1 MASDPTS
8 AADAALVVVHGA
20 MSTTGPVRERNEDH
34 LGWGIVGTAGSGVVV
49 GSRADV
55 APMPLIS
62 AVDGPLD
69 AWGPV
74 GGSASIGG
82 GARGAPAPPGAP
94 APRGAAAPPGT
105 GVVFCV
111 ADGLG
116 GYGGGD
122 VASRIAIGELI
133 ERFEGERTISDE
145 VASRGAAMLR
155 AGFAAAHQR
164 VFDAALAGEG
174 TRRMQTTLSAL
185 LLLPGEAHI
194 GHVGDSRIYRRR
206 GDMLDLLTTDH
217 TQVMEMLRMRLIRPD
232 QAADHPARHALTRS
246 LGAELTVRTD
256 VRLEPLADGD
266 TFLLCSDGLWSK
278 VDSNEIRDAL
288 GGDVRT
294 ACERLV
300 LLAVERGGEDNA
312 TAVTVRVERA
322 GRASER
328 PRGWRRFLP
337 S

>member
-1 MASDPTS
+1 MAIDPTS
-8 AADAALVVVHGA
+8 AVSAALVVVHAA

-34 LGWGIVGTAGSGVVV
+34 LGWGTVGAAGSGVVV
-49 GSRADV
+49 GSRADLE
-55 APMPLIS
+55 PIPLIS

-69 AWGPV
+69 AWGPI
-74 GGSASIGG
+74 GGSASVGG
-82 GARGAPAPPGAP
+82 DARGRSAS
-94 APRGAAAPPGT
+94 PGT

-145 VASRGAAMLR
+145 VASRGAGMLR
-155 AGFAAAHQR
+155 ASFSAAHQR
-164 VFDAALAGEG
+164 VFDAALSGQG

-256 VRLEPLADGD
+256 VRVEPLADGD

-288 GGDVRT
+288 GGDVRA

-312 TAVTVRVERA
+312 TAITVRAERA